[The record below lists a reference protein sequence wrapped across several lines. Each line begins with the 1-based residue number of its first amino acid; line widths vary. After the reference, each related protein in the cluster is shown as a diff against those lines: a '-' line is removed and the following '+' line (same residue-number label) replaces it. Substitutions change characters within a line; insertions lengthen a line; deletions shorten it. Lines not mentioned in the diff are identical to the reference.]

1 MKAEQATDD
10 LPEVGLTQQQQA
22 ALIEHLQ
29 GRMDRTCRRTTW
41 MASGSMVFCGVAVV
55 VAYLCF
61 KPIPVGFE
69 VVDGTVNVH
78 TRLDIDRMTQ
88 EEAMDRADLKRYI
101 EARYRYLWW
110 FAEEDRQLVSR
121 LSTEQ
126 VFTVY
131 DRQLRGDKAAGEEGL
146 IRKYGDKLRRKV
158 KVAQPR
164 LLGPNGS
171 GYRVAEVAITVSDTW
186 LDGRPATDQPKPE
199 RYLVR
204 IKYTRE
210 LKMRLRQDERD
221 DNPFGFL
228 VHAEQADLD
237 YSDGSAAIRTA
248 RSPQ

>member
-1 MKAEQATDD
+1 MTLKQATDD

-22 ALIEHLQ
+22 ALIEHMQ
-29 GRMDRTCRRTTW
+29 GRMDRACRRTTW
-41 MASGSMVFCGVAVV
+41 MASGSMLFCGAAVV

-61 KPIPVGFE
+61 KPIPLPFE
-69 VVDGTVNVH
+69 IVDGVVNVH
-78 TRLDIDRMTQ
+78 TTLDIDRMTQ
-88 EEAMDRADLKRYI
+88 QEALDRADLKRYV

-121 LSTEQ
+121 LSTEE
-126 VFTVY
+126 VFAAY
-131 DRQLRGDKAAGEEGL
+131 DRQLRGDQTRGEEGL

-164 LLGPNGS
+164 LLGPNGA
-171 GYRVAEVAITVSDTW
+171 GLRVAEVAITVTDTW
-186 LDGRPATDQPKPE
+186 LDGRSASEQPKPE
-199 RYLVR
+199 RFMVR

-228 VHAEQADLD
+228 VRAEQSDLD
-237 YSDGSAAIRTA
+237 YGDAAPAGKIA
-248 RSPQ
+248 RATP